1 LREPK
6 STARLHPDQNLLFG
20 VLALQ
25 AGLLDPVQFA
35 EACSAWATRMDDAL
49 ADLLVQRHWLTTED
63 RADVERLL
71 ERKVRKQGSRPD
83 VEPAAATACQD
94 STPGPTEITQAYIS
108 VPPAK
113 TYARKELHATGGMG
127 QIWKAHDL
135 VLDREIAMKVLR
147 PDRVDDHQLRERF
160 LLEARI
166 MGKLSHPGIPPVHVL
181 DQDERGTPY
190 YAMKFIDGR
199 TLEEAIAAYHHQ
211 PTPLVFR
218 DLLRH
223 FGDICQTIAFAHSRA
238 ILHRDLKPRNIMIG
252 DFGETFV
259 LDWGLAKQIKT
270 AGDTP
275 PPLGLRDSDQGLTQV
290 GQILGTPAY
299 IPPEQLA
306 GSPVGPLTDL
316 YALGV
321 ILYEILAGRPPYQGK
336 DTLELLVQVSKGQI
350 IPPSQLRGDAVPHGL
365 EAICLKAMAF
375 RPSDRYQ
382 SATEL
387 TRAVED
393 WLSEELVRSE
403 AALRES
409 EAQIRILLESTAAAI
424 YGVDLSGHCIFCNP
438 ACVRML
444 GYQDARDLLGK
455 HGHELI
461 HHHRADGTEYP
472 LEECRIYV
480 AFREGRGTHVADEV
494 FWRADGTSFPAE
506 YWSYPVRR
514 EGQLVGCVVS
524 FLDITEKVTR
534 ERELLQAKETAT
546 QACRAATTALEELQR
561 QLRLSLDEVAVMT
574 ANLQDKE
581 LPSEQRDH
589 LERLRRA
596 MEPLWAHAAADAMT
610 TDQVGQRGGQTGWR
624 CPGNQRP
631 EEDHS
636 ASGRSGAGGPW

>member
-1 LREPK
+1 
-6 STARLHPDQNLLFG
+6 
-20 VLALQ
+20 
-25 AGLLDPVQFA
+25 LLDPVQFA
-35 EACSAWATRMDDAL
+35 DACSAWATRMDDAL
-49 ADLLVQRHWLTTED
+49 ADLLVQRDWLTTED

-71 ERKVRKQGSRPD
+71 ERKVRKQGSR
-83 VEPAAATACQD
+83 VAVQPAAAAANQGA
-94 STPGPTEITQAYIS
+94 TPDQTGMTLEYIP
-108 VPPAK
+108 VPPSK
-113 TYARKELHATGGMG
+113 RYQRKGLHATGGMG
-127 QIWKAHDL
+127 QIWRAHDPT
-135 VLDREIAMKVLR
+135 LDREIALKVLR
-147 PDRVDDHQLRERF
+147 PDRVDDHQFRERF

-166 MGKLSHPGIPPVHVL
+166 LGQLSHPGIPPIHVL

-211 PTPLVFR
+211 PTTLAFR

-223 FGDICQTIAFAHSRA
+223 FGDVCQTIAFAHSRA

-270 AGDTP
+270 GGDTP
-275 PPLGLRDSDQGLTQV
+275 PPPRLRDSDQGLTQV
-290 GQILGTPAY
+290 GQIVGTPAY
-299 IPPEQLA
+299 IAPEQLA
-306 GSPVGPLTDL
+306 GATPGPLTDL

-321 ILYEILAGRPPYQGK
+321 ILYEILAGRPPYQGN
-336 DTLELLVQVSKGQI
+336 DTLELLMEVSKGQI
-350 IPPSQLRGDAVPHGL
+350 MPPSQLRGDAVPRGL
-365 EAICLKAMAF
+365 ESICLKATAL

-387 TRAVED
+387 TRAIED

-409 EAQIRILLESTAAAI
+409 EAQIRILLESTAEAI
-424 YGVDLSGHCIFCNP
+424 YGIDLDGNFIFCNP

-461 HHHRADGTEYP
+461 HHHRADGTEYA
-472 LEECRIYV
+472 LEECRIYQ
-480 AFREGRGTHVADEV
+480 AFQEGRGTHVTDEV
-494 FWRADGTSFPAE
+494 YWRSDGTSFPAE

-514 EGQLVGCVVS
+514 EGQVVGCVVS

-546 QACRAATTALEELQR
+546 RACLVATTALEDLQR

-574 ANLQDKE
+574 AKLQDKE

-596 MEPLWAHAAADAMT
+596 MEPLWALVAL
-610 TDQVGQRGGQTGWR
+610 
-624 CPGNQRP
+624 P
-631 EEDHS
+631 E
-636 ASGRSGAGGPW
+636 G